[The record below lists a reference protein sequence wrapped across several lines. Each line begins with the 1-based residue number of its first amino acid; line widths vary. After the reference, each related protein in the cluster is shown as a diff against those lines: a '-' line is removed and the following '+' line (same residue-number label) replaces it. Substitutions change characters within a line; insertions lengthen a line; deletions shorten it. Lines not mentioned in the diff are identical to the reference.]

1 MIAYTIIPPQM
12 NAKSGRFPRCC
23 QSVEIHAPG
32 LFFAVLKTPTEAR
45 LASGM
50 PQGMSLAQESV
61 RVQAFVFEMPG
72 A

>member
-12 NAKSGRFPRCC
+12 NAKSGRIPCGC
-23 QSVEIHAPG
+23 QTVEFHPPS
-32 LFFAVLKTPTEAR
+32 LFFAVLKTPTEAL

-61 RVQAFVFEMPG
+61 RVQAFVFGMPG